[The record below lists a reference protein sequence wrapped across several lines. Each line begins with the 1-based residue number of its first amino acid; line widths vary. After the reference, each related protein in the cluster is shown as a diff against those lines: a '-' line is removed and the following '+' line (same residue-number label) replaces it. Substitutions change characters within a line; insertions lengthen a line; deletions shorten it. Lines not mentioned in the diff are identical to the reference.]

1 MSIRILLV
9 DDHQMT
15 RDGVRSI
22 LELEDGLDLIGEAEN
37 GNEAREMALTLRPDV
52 ILMDIGMK
60 DLNGIDA
67 TRQIKDQNPQAKVV
81 ALSGHSEEAYVLSM
95 FEAGASAYVLKEA
108 AVQEMPRA
116 IRAVDKG
123 HHYTS
128 PEVWRAD
135 GT

>member
-22 LELEDGLDLIGEAEN
+22 LELEDGLDVVGEAEN
-37 GNEAREMALTLRPDV
+37 GKEAREMARTLRPDV

-67 TRQIKDQNPQAKVV
+67 TRQIKDQNPEAKVV
-81 ALSGHSEEAYVLSM
+81 ALSTYSEEAYVLSM

-116 IRAVDKG
+116 IRAVAKG

-128 PEVWRAD
+128 PEVWRSA
-135 GT
+135 GL